1 MSATVAMGMPVR
13 VEAPVDVAGA
23 VVLKGLPNWYFPLV
37 GLFAGIF
44 DIARAYP
51 VLYALIP
58 VVAVVQIVLA
68 FTVLRARI
76 RYMKSLWKN
85 KRTRFLAL

>member
-1 MSATVAMGMPVR
+1 MSATVAIQMPVNAEAR
-13 VEAPVDVAGA
+13 AQAVEGA
-23 VVLKGLPNWYFPLV
+23 ALKGLPTWYFPLV

-58 VVAVVQIVLA
+58 VVAVVQIVLS
-68 FTVLRARI
+68 TVAQFPTI
-76 RYMKSLWKN
+76 RGFVS
-85 KRTRFLAL
+85 A